1 MMYLNMV
8 RADMSEPEDK
18 SGVTSEGG
26 GGVRGEGSTGHQ
38 TNSIHVR
45 NNDVYFRVL
54 LPSNRD

>member
-8 RADMSEPEDK
+8 HTDMSEPEDK

-26 GGVRGEGSTGHQ
+26 GGVRGEGGNGHQ